1 MAATILPAPA
11 LRRLRL
17 LREGF
22 GGGAS
27 TVFAIRIAAAG
38 FAYAGQVLA
47 ARLLGFDAYGI
58 FATVWV
64 WTALIGHT
72 LTLGLAQSASRFLPE
87 DQARGDIAHARGFL
101 RAGAFVTGGIA
112 LSAGGLGVA
121 LLLVEPDLLPAPYRV
136 PVMIAAAI
144 LPVFA
149 VQDYCEGVA
158 RSQNWLALAIAPPY
172 LLRQSA
178 MMGFMVA
185 AALFGAPPTAE
196 TAMACMFAA
205 ALMATLLQA
214 RRLTAR
220 LRAELP
226 AGIRRYR
233 WRRWLGTALPIAGI
247 DLATAGFSFVDVIV
261 LGALAS
267 PSEIGLYFA
276 ATRIQQ
282 IAAFVQYAV
291 SAAALRQYSAAQ
303 ALGDRTRLLA
313 LVRHQARLTAGAT
326 ALVGMGLLAVSP
338 LLFALFGAPASEGVP
353 LLAILVAGGIGASLF
368 GPGADL
374 LTMLGG
380 ERLCAALTGAAVA
393 AAVILCLI
401 LVPLWGPLG
410 AALAMA
416 GASIVRAAA
425 LSLAADA
432 LHRLPTPI
440 WAARGASPL

>member
-1 MAATILPAPA
+1 MAATIQPAPA

-27 TVFAIRIAAAG
+27 TVFVIRIAAAG

-47 ARLLGFDAYGI
+47 ARLTGFDAYGI

-64 WTALIGHT
+64 WTALVGHT
-72 LTLGLAQSASRFLPE
+72 LTLGLAQSACRFLPE
-87 DQARGDIAHARGFL
+87 AQARGDIDHARGFL
-101 RAGAFVTGGIA
+101 RAGALVTGGTA
-112 LSAGGLGVA
+112 LSAGGLGLA
-121 LLLVEPDLLPAPYRV
+121 LLILEPDLLPAPYRI
-136 PVMIAAAI
+136 PAMIAAAI

-149 VQDYCEGVA
+149 LQDYCEGVA
-158 RSQNWLALAIAPPY
+158 RSQNWLGLAIAPPY

-178 MMGFMVA
+178 MMAFMVA
-185 AALFGAPPTAE
+185 AYALGAPPLAE

-205 ALMATLLQA
+205 AVVATLIQA
-214 RRLTAR
+214 RLLVAR
-220 LRAELP
+220 LSAELP
-226 AGIRRYR
+226 AGPHRYR

-261 LGALAS
+261 LGALAN

-291 SAAALRQYSAAQ
+291 SASALRQYSAAQ
-303 ALGDRTRLLA
+303 ALGDRPRLLA
-313 LVRHQARLTAGAT
+313 LVRRQGRLAAGAT
-326 ALVGMGLLAVSP
+326 ALVGIGLIAVSP
-338 LLFALFGAPASEGVP
+338 LLFALFGAPAAAGVP

-380 ERLCAALTGAAVA
+380 ERLCASITGAAVA

-401 LVPLWGPLG
+401 LVPVWGPLG
-410 AALAMA
+410 AAGAMA
-416 GASIVRAAA
+416 SAAVIRAAA
-425 LSLAADA
+425 LAFAAGWR
-432 LHRLPTPI
+432 HRLKTPV
-440 WAARGASPL
+440 WMTGGVV